1 MFLKERVDKQELTS
15 GVGPAAGD
23 SGRPAG
29 FSGRAGG
36 SGRRYS
42 TDWGG
47 EEGEGRRCCGKI
59 TRPSELFRLNYGL
72 RNQGNSSSET
82 TVNRTSEQRTHGDR
96 RLLTALEGGDAEA
109 PEECTA
115 GALEGGAVAP
125 GPGRPPARCGRG
137 STLGQGDARWAFLQ
151 FRPSIWTALGHSS
164 DVRKDAKVHLV
175 LAP

>member
-1 MFLKERVDKQELTS
+1 M
-15 GVGPAAGD
+15 AAPDG
-23 SGRPAG
+23 
-29 FSGRAGG
+29 
-36 SGRRYS
+36 RYS
-42 TDWGG
+42 TAWGG
-47 EEGEGRRCCGKI
+47 EEGDGRRCCGKI

-125 GPGRPPARCGRG
+125 GRPRCGRG
-137 STLGQGDARWAFLQ
+137 STLASARETPDGPFCR
-151 FRPSIWTALGHSS
+151 FRPSILLGAQRPIWTALAHSAEVS
-164 DVRKDAKVHLV
+164 KEATVHFSFSSLNCHV
-175 LAP
+175 I